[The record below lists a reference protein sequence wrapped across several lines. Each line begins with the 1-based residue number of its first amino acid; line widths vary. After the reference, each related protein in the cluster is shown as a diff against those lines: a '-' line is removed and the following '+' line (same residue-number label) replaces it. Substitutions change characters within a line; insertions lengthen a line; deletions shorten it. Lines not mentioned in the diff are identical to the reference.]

1 MIAPHSGSGIGTPR
15 PMNDRPLPARSAPP
29 NRVADRMITGAT
41 TFGRMCRSMTRL
53 ARAPI
58 ARAASTYSR
67 WPAERTE
74 PRTRC
79 AADGGWRRSLT
90 WSAIGSAGAMSGANA
105 AMRSSAPN
113 RTSPTTSGG
122 ERRTRRRS
130 GVTRRRGAAAARAA
144 LAIADPRVEP
154 GVKDVDHEVRQQVR
168 DRDEEDCPL
177 HQREVAVEDRL
188 DREAPHAG
196 PAEDGLDDE
205 RAAEQGAELESDD
218 RRHRDERVLERV
230 PEDDEPLAQ
239 SLRARRP
246 QVLLPEDLE
255 HARAR
260 DARFHRG
267 RMQAQRD
274 DRQDVALPGA
284 RARHRQPVE
293 REGEHDDA
301 DDREEERRHREPD
314 DRDAHGDV
322 IAGASAVD
330 RRKDA
335 ETYADDGRE
344 RDRAE
349 RQSERVGKT
358 LSDLEEH
365 LAVRASRFAQAA
377 VREAL
382 EEAEVLHRKRLVEPE
397 LVADALD
404 LVGRRGVSREHRRG
418 IAGDELDHEEDRDR
432 YAEQDR

>member
-1 MIAPHSGSGIGTPR
+1 MIAPHSGCGIGTPR

-74 PRTRC
+74 PRTRR
-79 AADGGWRRSLT
+79 AHPGQPKRP
-90 WSAIGSAGAMSGANA
+90 NA

-130 GVTRRRGAAAARAA
+130 GVTRRRRAAAARTA
-144 LAIADPRVEP
+144 LAIADSRVEP

-168 DRDEEDCPL
+168 DRDEEDRPL

-188 DREAPHAG
+188 DRQAPHAG
-196 PAEDGLDDE
+196 PAEDVLDDE

-349 RQSERVGKT
+349 RESERVGKT
-358 LSDLEEH
+358 LRDLEEH
-365 LAVRASRFAQAA
+365 LTVRASRLAEAA

-382 EEAEVLHRKRLVEPE
+382 DEAEVLHRKRLVEPE

-404 LVGRRGVSREHRRG
+404 LVGRRRVSREHRRG